1 MKNVELTNQRS
12 EGHTTVNSQKPLFT
26 GVQYKK
32 EAGKYLSCDYW
43 ADLYLVYILFLMKLL
58 YI

>member
-32 EAGKYLSCDYW
+32 EAGKYLSSDYW
-43 ADLYLVYILFLMKLL
+43 ADLYLVYIW